1 MKRSMTTCCAALLS
15 CVGLATASPVEYG
28 RAVVAGTKLT
38 AEEVESLDARL
49 AIDAHDREARSRLIA
64 YHSSHAFS
72 DPDSRAAHRGHVLW
86 LIRHAPLAY
95 MLGTPHGQ
103 IHPGLDSEGYRAGKD
118 TWARQLAGEPANA
131 AFLGHAANF
140 FSESHDL
147 DLVVGALRK
156 AQTLDADN
164 WLWPMQLGLVYLRL
178 AAFGNE
184 IVKRPDRSNAVNPG
198 LPGALAELVTYSPQ
212 GEQTTAEL
220 ALEQL
225 QRAYE
230 LTAVD
235 DFRLL
240 LLDGLASAALLAER
254 YDLARSHARAL
265 LEGAPRHSVDHRH
278 VHKGNVFLGRV
289 ALAEDDVALA
299 KYHLLEAGRIPEPSG
314 LGASG
319 PNMQLAAD
327 LLERGERDVVLEY
340 FELCANFWPSE
351 KLEDWAALVRGGR
364 VPDFGANLVY

>member
-38 AEEVESLDARL
+38 VEEAEALDERL
-49 AIDAHDREARSRLIA
+49 ANDAHDSEARSRLIA
-64 YHSSHAFS
+64 YHFSNAFR
-72 DPDSRAAHRGHVLW
+72 DPDSRAAHSGHVLW

-103 IHPGLDSEGYRAGKD
+103 IHPALDSDGYRGGKEA
-118 TWARQLAGEPANA
+118 WARHLSDEPTNA

-147 DLVVGALRK
+147 ELVVGALRK

-164 WLWPMQLGLVYLRL
+164 CLWPMQLGQVYLRL
-178 AAFGNE
+178 AAFGRE
-184 IVKRPDRSNAVNPG
+184 IVRRPDRSNAAKPG
-198 LPGALAELVTYSPQ
+198 LPSGLAELLTHSPQ
-212 GEQTTAEL
+212 GEHTTAEL

-230 LTAVD
+230 LTAGD
-235 DFRLL
+235 DYRLL
-240 LLDGLASAALLAER
+240 LLDGLSTAALLAER
-254 YDLARSHARAL
+254 YDVARSYARAL
-265 LEGAPRHSVDHRH
+265 LEGTPRYSVGHGH
-278 VHKGNVFLGRV
+278 VHKGNVILGRV
-289 ALAEDDVALA
+289 ALAEDDVELA
-299 KYHLLEAGRIPEPSG
+299 KYHLLEAGKLREPSG

-319 PNMQLAAD
+319 PNMKLAAD
-327 LLERGERDVVLEY
+327 LLERGEREVVLEY
-340 FELCANFWPSE
+340 FALCATFWPSD
-351 KLEDWAALVRGGR
+351 KLKDWTALVEGGR
-364 VPDFGANLVY
+364 TPDFGANLVY